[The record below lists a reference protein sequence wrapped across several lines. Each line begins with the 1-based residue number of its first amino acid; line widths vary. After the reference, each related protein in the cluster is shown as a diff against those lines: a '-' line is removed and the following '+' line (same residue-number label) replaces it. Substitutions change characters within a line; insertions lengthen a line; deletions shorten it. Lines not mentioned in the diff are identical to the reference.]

1 MKLSHFDGCSF
12 VHDARGFGQNP
23 NRAPGKDLMN
33 FAALRRAVFRS
44 LVAFSLALAPL
55 CGTSLTETASAAPAK
70 GKAAKASA
78 GKAAAGKRSNGR
90 HARSGSR
97 AGGHRHA
104 WHRHSGS
111 RHGKAS
117 RSSRRHA
124 QQPEEADKFPAQ
136 ATPALPARQTVAK
149 PAPFDNSR
157 AVVSLVASGVG
168 STSARIASDLASV
181 LDSDSLRVVPII
193 GKGTLADLRDLGNS
207 GLGDLALL
215 QSDALANLPRD
226 EREAVS
232 ARLAYV
238 ARLHNEEVHVIAAR
252 DITEL
257 RQLAGR
263 KVNVGRDGSS
273 TAVTARLIFDRLGI
287 TPNYVQVDQPT
298 ALSQLK
304 SGEIAATV
312 MAGGRP
318 IKALTDFPGE
328 GRFRLLPIPYDAALQ
343 DSYLPAKLT
352 STDYADLV
360 GPGEAIPTVAV
371 GILLATVDAPEGSPR
386 YRRVQRF
393 SEAFFSNF
401 EALRDPARHP
411 KWREVNIAAKISG
424 WTRFQPAQDWLNGR
438 KGIAEAR
445 SAGAAPPAAPAD
457 EVAPTGVES
466 DDVQQKL
473 YQEYREW
480 KRQREK
486 WRKQ

>member
-12 VHDARGFGQNP
+12 VHDARVFGQKP
-23 NRAPGKDLMN
+23 NCAPGKDLMN

-55 CGTSLTETASAAPAK
+55 CGMSLTETAIAAPAK
-70 GKAAKASA
+70 GKAAKA
-78 GKAAAGKRSNGR
+78 KAAKASAGKRSGGR

-97 AGGHRHA
+97 GGHRHA
-104 WHRHSGS
+104 WHKRSGS
-111 RHGKAS
+111 HRGGKAS

-124 QQPEEADKFPAQ
+124 PQPDEADESPAQ
-136 ATPALPARQTVAK
+136 ATPTPPARQTAAK
-149 PAPFDNSR
+149 PAPVDNSR
-157 AVVSLVASGVG
+157 AVVSLVTSGAA

-238 ARLHNEEVHVIAAR
+238 ARLYNEEVHVLAAR
-252 DITEL
+252 DITDL

-263 KVNVGRDGSS
+263 KVNVGSDGSS

-287 TPNYVQVDQPT
+287 APNYVQVDQPT

-318 IKALTDFPGE
+318 IKALTDFAGE
-328 GRFRLLPIPYDAALQ
+328 GRFRLLPIPYEAALQ

-352 STDYADLV
+352 STDYTDLI
-360 GPGEAIPTVAV
+360 GSGETIPTVAV

-393 SEAFFSNF
+393 SDAFFSNF

-424 WTRFQPAQDWLNGR
+424 WTRFQPAQEWLNGR

-445 SAGAAPPAAPAD
+445 SAGAPPPATPAD
-457 EVAPTGVES
+457 EVAPSGVES

-486 WRKQ
+486 GRKQ

>member
-1 MKLSHFDGCSF
+1 MKFIG
-12 VHDARGFGQNP
+12 
-23 NRAPGKDLMN
+23 
-33 FAALRRAVFRS
+33 LRRAVFRS
-44 LVAFSLALAPL
+44 LVALSLAFAPL
-55 CGTSLTETASAAPAK
+55 CGMGLTETAVAAPAKGKAAK

-78 GKAAAGKRSNGR
+78 GKRAGGK

-97 AGGHRHA
+97 GGHRHA

-111 RHGKAS
+111 HHGKGS

-124 QQPEEADKFPAQ
+124 PRPDEADESPAQ
-136 ATPALPARQTVAK
+136 ATPTPPARQTAAK
-149 PAPFDNSR
+149 PAPVDNSR
-157 AVVSLVASGVG
+157 AVVSLVTSGAA

-181 LDSDSLRVVPII
+181 LDSDSLRVLPVIA
-193 GKGTLADLRDLGNS
+193 KGTLADLRDLGNS

-215 QSDALANLPRD
+215 QSDSLANLLRD

-238 ARLHNEEVHVIAAR
+238 ARLYNEEVHIVAAR
-252 DITEL
+252 DVTDL

-263 KVNVGRDGSS
+263 KVNVGREGSS
-273 TAVTARLIFDRLGI
+273 TALTARLIFDRLGI
-287 TPNYVQVDQPT
+287 APNYVQTDQPT

-304 SGEIAATV
+304 SDDLAAIV
-312 MAGGRP
+312 MVGGRP
-318 IKALTDFPGE
+318 IKALTDLAGE
-328 GRFRLLPIPYDAALQ
+328 GRFRLLPIPYEAALQ

-360 GPGEAIPTVAV
+360 APGETIPTVAV

-393 SEAFFSNF
+393 SEAFFANF

-411 KWREVNIAAKISG
+411 KWREVNMAAKVSG
-424 WTRFQPAQDWLNGR
+424 WTRFQPAQDWLDGR
-438 KGIAEAR
+438 RGIAEAR
-445 SAGAAPPAAPAD
+445 SAGAPAVPGD
-457 EVAPTGVES
+457 EVGPSGVES
-466 DDVQQKL
+466 DDAQQQL
-473 YQEYREW
+473 YQQYREW

>member
-1 MKLSHFDGCSF
+1 
-12 VHDARGFGQNP
+12 
-23 NRAPGKDLMN
+23 MN
-33 FAALRRAVFRS
+33 FIALRRAVFRS
-44 LVAFSLALAPL
+44 LVAFSLAFAPL
-55 CGTSLTETASAAPAK
+55 YGMSLTDTAMAAPAKGKAAK

-78 GKAAAGKRSNGR
+78 GKRSGAK

-97 AGGHRHA
+97 GGHRHA
-104 WHRHSGS
+104 WHRHSGG
-111 RHGKAS
+111 HPGKGS
-117 RSSRRHA
+117 RSARRHA
-124 QQPEEADKFPAQ
+124 PQLEEVDESPVQ
-136 ATPALPARQTVAK
+136 ATPTPPARQTAAK

-157 AVVSLVASGVG
+157 AVVSLVTSGTT

-215 QSDALANLPRD
+215 QSDSLAILPRD

-238 ARLHNEEVHVIAAR
+238 ARLYNEEVHVVAAR
-252 DITEL
+252 EITDL

-263 KVNVGRDGSS
+263 KVNIGREGSS

-287 TPNYVQVDQPT
+287 APNYVQADQPT
-298 ALSQLK
+298 ALSLLK
-304 SGEIAATV
+304 SGDLAATIMV
-312 MAGGRP
+312 GGRP
-318 IKALTDFPGE
+318 IKALTDLAGE
-328 GRFRLLPIPYDAALQ
+328 GRFRLLPIPYEAALQ
-343 DSYLPAKLT
+343 DSYLPTKLT
-352 STDYADLV
+352 GSDYADLT
-360 GPGEAIPTVAV
+360 GPGETVPTVAV

-386 YRRVQRF
+386 YKRVQRF

-411 KWREVNIAAKISG
+411 KWREVNIAAKVSG
-424 WTRFQPAQDWLNGR
+424 WTRFPPTQDWLDGR
-438 KGIAEAR
+438 RGIAEAR
-445 SAGAAPPAAPAD
+445 SAGAAATSSD
-457 EVAPTGVES
+457 EVGPSGVES
-466 DDVQQKL
+466 DDAQQQL
-473 YQEYREW
+473 YEQYREW